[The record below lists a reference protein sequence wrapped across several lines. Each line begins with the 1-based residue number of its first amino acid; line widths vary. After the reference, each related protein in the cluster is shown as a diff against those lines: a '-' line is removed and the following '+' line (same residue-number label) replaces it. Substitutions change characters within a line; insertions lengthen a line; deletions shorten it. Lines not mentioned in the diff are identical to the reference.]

1 MAVYFVTGKLGS
13 GKTLASVGRIK
24 EYLHRGAPVATN
36 LDLRLDKMFGPKAR
50 KACVYRLPDKPG
62 IEDLEAIGIGN
73 ASYDESKNGL
83 LVLDECGTWFNS
95 RQWADKE
102 RQQVINWFL
111 HARKKGWD
119 VIFIVQNIAIVDKQA
134 RMCLAEHV
142 VYCRRMDKM
151 TIPFIGFLYKAF
163 TGSRLPFPKLHVASV
178 RYGDQQTSLIVDR
191 WWYFGMD
198 LYDCYDTKQA
208 FSDFYSDS
216 TYRLLPPWFTHG
228 RYLIPLTWSRAV
240 RLTKIHWKRFSRPVL
255 SGAFFAAGIA
265 AAIYFREPVQLP
277 PVEPVAKVEE
287 GAKVGTAAVDAAK
300 TETVTADKVPPK
312 SLTPVRD
319 KYADWV
325 ISGHL
330 KLGDK
335 QQYLLKSPDGRV
347 VSLDNLTAKGVDVFP
362 VDNCSVK
369 IVSTTDIADWVSVF
383 ANVCT
388 PNTVGRES
396 LAAVEVPADALGHG
410 EYVPDPRVSAAQ
422 QQQVRLTV
430 IPDNVY
436 ATRPWRTK
444 Q

>member
-13 GKTLASVGRIK
+13 GKTLACVGRIK

-36 LDLRLDKMFGPKAR
+36 LDIRLNKMFGPKAR
-50 KACVYRLPDKPG
+50 NACVYRLPDKPG
-62 IEDLEAIGIGN
+62 IEDLESIGIGN
-73 ASYDESKNGL
+73 SSYDESKNGL

-151 TIPFIGFLYKAF
+151 TIPFVGFLYKAF

-191 WWYFGMD
+191 WWYFGVD

-216 TYRLLPPWFTHG
+216 TYRVLPPWYTHG
-228 RYLIPLTWSRAV
+228 RYMIPLTWSRAV

-287 GAKVGTAAVDAAK
+287 GAQAQPAVEAAS
-300 TETVTADKVPPK
+300 VPPAPDQQSAK
-312 SLTPVRD
+312 PLTPVRD
-319 KYADWV
+319 RYASWV
-325 ISGHL
+325 ITGHL
-330 KLGDK
+330 QLGQK
-335 QQYLLKSPDGRV
+335 QTYLLKSPDGEV
-347 VSLDNLTAKGVDVFP
+347 VSLDNLTAKGLDVYP
-362 VDNCSVK
+362 VDGCQVRLVSATDLADSVT
-369 IVSTTDIADWVSVF
+369 VY
-383 ANVCT
+383 ANVCS
-388 PNTVGRES
+388 PDTVGREAVAS
-396 LAAVEVPADALGHG
+396 ENIPARPLA
-410 EYVPDPRVSAAQ
+410 EYVPDPRVARAAGRSQ
-422 QQQVRLTV
+422 QSTGQRLTIV
-430 IPDNVY
+430 NSGKPGHL
-436 ATRPWRTK
+436 W
-444 Q
+444 